1 MVTTNDISR
10 AVAQV
15 LPVLQVPCTC
25 KIELS
30 WLVPSTEPCVLC
42 ENQGWVPTISLTHII
57 TNLEYPFTLVF
68 KYDMIGWNAS
78 ITLDSEPTNLQRTN
92 NNTYASPIDAIYEAL
107 FETLTDRI
115 HEGMVGKRPRR
126 TRGRGRVIKNT
137 KATEE
142 SEAWKP
148 NQLGTE

>member
-1 MVTTNDISR
+1 MLNVITPNEISR

-25 KIELS
+25 KIMQ
-30 WLVPSTEPCVLC
+30 STSPCGYC
-42 ENQGWVPTISLTHII
+42 KDQGWLPTISLSHII

-68 KYDMIGWNAS
+68 KYDMIGWYAN

-92 NNTYASPIDAIYEAL
+92 NNTYASPIEAIYEAL
-107 FETLTDRI
+107 FETLADRI
-115 HEGMVGKRPRR
+115 REGMAGKHPRR
-126 TRGRGRVIKNT
+126 TRGRGRAIKNT

-142 SEAWKP
+142 SESWKP
-148 NQLGTE
+148 NQLEIE

>member
-1 MVTTNDISR
+1 MLQRVSTNDVYR
-10 AVAQV
+10 AVAGV
-15 LPVLQVPCTC
+15 MPVLQVPCVC
-25 KIELS
+25 K
-30 WLVPSTEPCVLC
+30 LVPVFRPCEHC
-42 ENQGWVPTISLTHII
+42 ADNGWIPSISLSHII

-92 NNTYASPIDAIYEAL
+92 NNTYASPIEAIYEAL

-115 HEGMVGKRPRR
+115 REGMEGKRPRR
-126 TRGRGRVIKNT
+126 TRGRGRPIKNI

-142 SEAWKP
+142 SETWKP

>member
-25 KIELS
+25 KIIR
-30 WLVPSTEPCVLC
+30 VNTGPCGYC
-42 ENQGWVPTISLTHII
+42 RDQGWMPTISLTHII
-57 TNLEYPFTLVF
+57 TNIEYPFTLVF
-68 KYDMIGWNAS
+68 KYDMIGWYAS

-115 HEGMVGKRPRR
+115 QEGMAGKRPRR
-126 TRGRGRVIKNT
+126 TRGRGRPIKSI

-148 NQLGTE
+148 NQLETE